1 MKRLSKFDKAW
12 NKESKRQERLKLA
25 IANKNFIYNADY
37 TELLLRE
44 INKYSKTPFNIAYSM
59 LKSYDSEEKEHIIF
73 KGYGLFDKN
82 TKIIRKINCTKIKYK
97 ELIQALFTILYEV
110 ERAYFEKAYPK
121 KEEVK
126 EYIINKKIETRK
138 LKQIKRKELKSV
150 SMPLN
155 ELLFSSKEIELIPL
169 Y

>member
-110 ERAYFEKAYPK
+110 KRTYFKASLPRANKL
-121 KEEVK
+121 K
-126 EYIINKKIETRK
+126 EYIALKAKHKKE
-138 LKQIKRKELKSV
+138 
-150 SMPLN
+150 
-155 ELLFSSKEIELIPL
+155 SKEF
-169 Y
+169 

>member
-37 TELLLRE
+37 TEILLRE

-97 ELIQALFTILYEV
+97 EIIQALFTILYEAKRTYFKASLP
-110 ERAYFEKAYPK
+110 RANKL
-121 KEEVK
+121 K
-126 EYIINKKIETRK
+126 EYIALKAKHKKE
-138 LKQIKRKELKSV
+138 
-150 SMPLN
+150 
-155 ELLFSSKEIELIPL
+155 SKEF
-169 Y
+169 

>member
-110 ERAYFEKAYPK
+110 KRTYFKASLPRAK
-121 KEEVK
+121 KLK
-126 EYIINKKIETRK
+126 EYIALKAKHKKE
-138 LKQIKRKELKSV
+138 
-150 SMPLN
+150 
-155 ELLFSSKEIELIPL
+155 SKEF
-169 Y
+169 